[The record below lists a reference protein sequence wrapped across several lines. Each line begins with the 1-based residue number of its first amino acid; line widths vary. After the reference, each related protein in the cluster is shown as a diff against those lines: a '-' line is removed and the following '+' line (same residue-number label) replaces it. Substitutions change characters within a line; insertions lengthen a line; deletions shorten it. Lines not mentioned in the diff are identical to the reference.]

1 MSHNHH
7 HHHHLS
13 VTLDDKDK
21 EPVKIATI
29 IGAIS
34 IALNLILGL
43 TKIIVGRIVDSSA
56 VFSDG
61 VHGTGDVL
69 TTIIATISV
78 WIAARKKNEKYN
90 YGYERYASI
99 ACLVLSVI
107 LFITA
112 GEILIESTEGLI
124 ESIREGSMTQEPAFS
139 TMWWISIG
147 LAVTSIL
154 LKAIMFFITM
164 YGAKK
169 AKSNAMKA
177 DAWHQVIDAFASV
190 ASLIALFGYIWLPTN
205 NMLDPIFTY
214 PIAIMVI
221 MVGYET
227 FHTALR
233 ELSDHAIDK
242 EKLEEVKEVL
252 LTILKPE
259 QIKLIH
265 SRIFSE
271 KFYLDLY
278 LLMEKGLSLEESD
291 AISDQIKEALFA
303 RFDDL
308 KDVYVIIEP
317 DDERHRTQIEASR

>member
-112 GEILIESTEGLI
+112 GEILIESTEG
-124 ESIREGSMTQEPAFS
+124 
-139 TMWWISIG
+139 
-147 LAVTSIL
+147 
-154 LKAIMFFITM
+154 
-164 YGAKK
+164 
-169 AKSNAMKA
+169 
-177 DAWHQVIDAFASV
+177 
-190 ASLIALFGYIWLPTN
+190 
-205 NMLDPIFTY
+205 
-214 PIAIMVI
+214 
-221 MVGYET
+221 
-227 FHTALR
+227 
-233 ELSDHAIDK
+233 
-242 EKLEEVKEVL
+242 
-252 LTILKPE
+252 
-259 QIKLIH
+259 
-265 SRIFSE
+265 
-271 KFYLDLY
+271 
-278 LLMEKGLSLEESD
+278 
-291 AISDQIKEALFA
+291 
-303 RFDDL
+303 
-308 KDVYVIIEP
+308 
-317 DDERHRTQIEASR
+317 